1 MADMMADA
9 ASFLADQLADN
20 LSQTVTYTRGG
31 QEIAELAATKGASI
45 TEIDTTFGVLRIV
58 GTTWYVKAS
67 LLVYQGVTWTPRKN
81 DVIEQSGGQQWLV
94 LSENG
99 EKEARESDPFG
110 YLWRINTKRIE
121 A

>member
-1 MADMMADA
+1 MSDLMQDA
-9 ASFLADQLADN
+9 ASFLADELADN

-31 QEIAELAATKGASI
+31 QTVSLAATKGAPV
-45 TEIDTTFGVLRIV
+45 TEVDTNFGVLRIV

-67 LLVYQGVTWTPRKN
+67 LLVYQSVAWTPRKN
-81 DVIEQSGGQQWLV
+81 DVIEESGGQQWLV

-110 YLWRINTKRIE
+110 YIWRINTKRIE